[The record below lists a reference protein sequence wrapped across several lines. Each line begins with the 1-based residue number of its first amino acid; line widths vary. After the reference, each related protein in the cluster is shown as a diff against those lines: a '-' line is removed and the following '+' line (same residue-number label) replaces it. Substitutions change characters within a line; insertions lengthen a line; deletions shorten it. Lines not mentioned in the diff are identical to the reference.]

1 MQTCGLNK
9 YACECACM
17 QACVDMWMQ
26 GCSPSPP
33 SLEGM
38 NVCIFALGRMG
49 NENKVQA
56 SFPSG
61 MPFRLAAAVQRQPL
75 LPDVP
80 QGDFVLN

>member
-1 MQTCGLNK
+1 MHVSVHACRHVWICGCKGAAL
-9 YACECACM
+9 
-17 QACVDMWMQ
+17 
-26 GCSPSPP
+26 PPP